1 MTSWTKRIGNVSHT
15 VVSLLKQSVKPDS
28 IEVNLSTEEFP
39 NKEKDLPE
47 DLVVL
52 QENGLIQINWVVKNT
67 KVFKKFIPVLQ
78 KYYGED
84 YYLLTVDDDWIYK
97 ENYVKTMIT
106 NLGDK
111 TYYCLIHNN
120 IHGFCTIY
128 RSSIFKENFWTSITN
143 KMLEYG
149 ISDYYMMLYISKNRG
164 SVSNIKHYGLLD
176 FLEPFNPVFPN
187 SGNNSGIK
195 GQYDVN
201 RVRAA
206 YIEINKVIKNM
217 E

>member
-84 YYLLTVDDDWIYK
+84 YYLLTVDDDWIYSS
-97 ENYVKTMIT
+97 NYIETMIN
-106 NLGDK
+106 NLGK
-111 TYYCLIHNN
+111 ATYYCLIHDY

-128 RSSIFKENFWTSITN
+128 RSYIFKENFWTSITD
-143 KMLEYG
+143 KMLTYG
-149 ISDYYMMLYISKNRG
+149 ISDYYMMKYISKYKGTYSKN
-164 SVSNIKHYGLLD
+164 KHYALLD
-176 FLEPFNPVFPN
+176 FLISFNPVFPN
-187 SGNNSGIK
+187 SGNNKGIK

-206 YIEINKVIKNM
+206 YSEIDRVLKAMK
-217 E
+217 